1 MTGRCG
7 SFAKAQ
13 ARGVRRQ
20 NYDRPVGLKLI
31 VGPANAGK
39 VELLLDRYVAALDH
53 DPYLIVPGRPDVDRV
68 ERELLARCHGLLG
81 GDIGTFDD
89 LFARIAAGAT
99 TRRAVASDVQRLLA
113 VRRTIASTELDG
125 LGRSARFGG
134 FADSLLGTLGE
145 LESAL
150 VEPEDLGGDLARLY
164 AAYRAELDR
173 LELWDRDVQRRRAAE
188 RLGHDLDAWHGEP
201 VFAYG
206 FEDLTGAQWT
216 LLEALA
222 GRAEVSVS
230 LPYEPGRVAFASL
243 RRTAEDLSRLADDRI
258 EELPPAAGP
267 RAHVPALAYLER
279 SLFEGPGADPPELE
293 GTIRFFEG
301 AGVRGV
307 LELVGEELLELIR
320 GGVPADRVAV
330 VCPALERWRAPL
342 ETALSTLG
350 VPYAVED
357 RLRLGQTP
365 FGHALLSV
373 LRFVWLD
380 GTRKDLFTF
389 LRSPFSGLTRAAVDF
404 VEGRLRG
411 RAIDNPARVE
421 EEAERLRGA
430 SLPVLGELRA
440 ADSPLEGTRRLVET
454 MLRAA
459 YGLEAPPVGEQPRD
473 DLRVYDAALRLLE
486 ELAACGE
493 EIGPEILVGALE
505 RATVR
510 GAAAG
515 EQGQVAVLDLMRART
530 RRFDVVFVLGLEE
543 GILPRRGRG
552 SPFLDD
558 ERRHALGRR
567 LERPDEVSRD
577 RYLFYTACTRATNR
591 LYLVREAASDEGSPR
606 EPSPFWDEVV
616 SLFPH
621 DDVVRWTRRR
631 ALSALTWP
639 LESAPSERERLRAVA
654 QLAVTEPD
662 TAAALAEANDWGR
675 RLHRARLAFDRP
687 TVLRNPAVRAWFG
700 ARTVFG
706 ATELERFA
714 DCSSAWLFE
723 RVVDPKTIDAEAD
736 AMLRG
741 QVAHQT
747 LFRFYSGLP
756 KELGAERVPPERVE
770 EAVGFLRRCLDEA
783 LRGGVRLELTELEA
797 AELEETL
804 WRDLEQFVRDEAR
817 SELALVPRKL
827 EVSFGSERSAPELQ
841 RGLELEP
848 GLHLSGKIDRIDV
861 DPFSARGIVQDYKSG
876 KSVHSA
882 RAIDTELR
890 LQVPLYM
897 LVLRDLVGI
906 EPLGGVYRA
915 LAGRRSAR
923 GMLRAEA
930 EEDVPGFSKRDYL
943 GEEEFWAQIE
953 AARERAATYAHR
965 IQSGDVRHDPKG
977 DQCPTWCD
985 VWPMCRVPRA

>member
-1 MTGRCG
+1 M
-7 SFAKAQ
+7 
-13 ARGVRRQ
+13 
-20 NYDRPVGLKLI
+20 
-31 VGPANAGK
+31 
-39 VELLLDRYVAALDH
+39 
-53 DPYLIVPGRPDVDRV
+53 
-68 ERELLARCHGLLG
+68 
-81 GDIGTFDD
+81 
-89 LFARIAAGAT
+89 
-99 TRRAVASDVQRLLA
+99 
-113 VRRTIASTELDG
+113 
-125 LGRSARFGG
+125 
-134 FADSLLGTLGE
+134 
-145 LESAL
+145 
-150 VEPEDLGGDLARLY
+150 
-164 AAYRAELDR
+164 
-173 LELWDRDVQRRRAAE
+173 
-188 RLGHDLDAWHGEP
+188 
-201 VFAYG
+201 
-206 FEDLTGAQWT
+206 
-216 LLEALA
+216 
-222 GRAEVSVS
+222 
-230 LPYEPGRVAFASL
+230 
-243 RRTAEDLSRLADDRI
+243 
-258 EELPPAAGP
+258 
-267 RAHVPALAYLER
+267 
-279 SLFEGPGADPPELE
+279 
-293 GTIRFFEG
+293 
-301 AGVRGV
+301 
-307 LELVGEELLELIR
+307 
-320 GGVPADRVAV
+320 
-330 VCPALERWRAPL
+330 
-342 ETALSTLG
+342 
-350 VPYAVED
+350 
-357 RLRLGQTP
+357 
-365 FGHALLSV
+365 
-373 LRFVWLD
+373 
-380 GTRKDLFTF
+380 
-389 LRSPFSGLTRAAVDF
+389 
-404 VEGRLRG
+404 
-411 RAIDNPARVE
+411 
-421 EEAERLRGA
+421 
-430 SLPVLGELRA
+430 
-440 ADSPLEGTRRLVET
+440 
-454 MLRAA
+454 
-459 YGLEAPPVGEQPRD
+459 
-473 DLRVYDAALRLLE
+473 
-486 ELAACGE
+486 
-493 EIGPEILVGALE
+493 GPEIVVGALE

-515 EQGQVAVLDLMRART
+515 EPGRVAVLDLMRART

-543 GILPRRGRG
+543 GSLPRRGRG

-558 ERRHALGRR
+558 ERRRALGRR

-577 RYLFYTACTRATNR
+577 RYLFYTACTRATHR

-616 SLFPH
+616 SLFPA
-621 DDVVRWTRRR
+621 DDVTRWTRRR

-662 TAAALAEANDWGR
+662 TATALAEANDWGR
-675 RLHRARLAFDRP
+675 RLRRARLAFDRP
-687 TVLRNPAVRAWFG
+687 TALRNPAVRAWFG
-700 ARTVFG
+700 ARTVFA

-817 SELALVPRKL
+817 SALALVPRRL

-882 RAIDTELR
+882 AAIESERR

-930 EEDVPGFSKRDYL
+930 EADVPGFSKRDYL
-943 GEEEFWAQIE
+943 GEDEFWAQIE
-953 AARERAATYAHR
+953 GARGRAAGYAQR
-965 IQSGDVRHDPKG
+965 IRAGDVRHDPKG
-977 DQCPTWCD
+977 GQCPAWCD
-985 VWPMCRVPRA
+985 VWPMCRVTRA